1 VDWLFFDGV
10 NAVFLVSFL
19 EKSDESEAS
28 AFSGVPIFWH
38 ENVTNFAKRFKL
50 PLQLGFPHIR
60 W

>member
-1 VDWLFFDGV
+1 VDWFFFDGV

-19 EKSDESEAS
+19 EKPDESETS

-38 ENVTNFAKRFKL
+38 KNVTNFAELFKF
-50 PLQLGFPHIR
+50 PLQLGFPDIS